1 MKLLARPL
9 PNIGTIE
16 AMLSDDIIKDIWKLI
31 EEAKQN
37 PVDMRKELAGNI
49 NSSLSLNLKSPITIN
64 FIKEV
69 LSKFVESH
77 INTYGEPYR
86 IQITEK
92 QSFNMNKFWVNFQR
106 QTEFN
111 PAHSHDGIYS
121 FVIWMKI
128 PTSWEEQSELPI
140 AAESNLKHVISNFV
154 FTYTDILGN
163 MRTFNHIMNKEREGM
178 MVLFPATL
186 NHQVYPFYD
195 CDEERI
201 SISGNVV
208 IQ

>member
-1 MKLLARPL
+1 MKLIARSL

-49 NSSLSLNLKSPITIN
+49 NSSLSLNLNSPITN
-64 FIKEV
+64 KFIKEV
-69 LSKFVESH
+69 LTQFIESH
-77 INTYGEPYR
+77 MNAYGETYR
-86 IQITEK
+86 LQINEN
-92 QSFNMNKFWVNFQR
+92 QSLNINKFWVNFQR

-111 PAHSHDGIYS
+111 PAHIHDGIYS

-128 PTSWEEQSELPI
+128 PTSWEEQSKLPI
-140 AAESNLKHVISNFV
+140 AVESNVSTCISNFL
-154 FTYTDILGN
+154 FTYTDTLGN
-163 MRTFNHIMNKEREGM
+163 IRTFNHIMNKEKEGM
-178 MVLFPATL
+178 MVLFPASL
-186 NHQVYPFYD
+186 HHQVYPFYN

-201 SISGNVV
+201 SISGNIV
-208 IQ
+208 IE